1 MAQINVGEQLR
12 TDGQAIQAMA
22 STFQGILDKGYSL
35 VDAIDAGWEGLSN
48 NAFMADYQRIKTTL
62 QNLPDTITNLGKGAV
77 SAADAY
83 EQTDVSGAKR

>member
-12 TDGQAIQAMA
+12 TDGQAIQSMA
-22 STFQGILDKGYSL
+22 NTFQGILEKGYAL
-35 VDAIDAGWEGLSN
+35 VEKIDADWEGLSN

-62 QNLPDTITNLGKGAV
+62 QSLPETIVNLGKGAV

-83 EQTDVSGAKR
+83 EQTDASGAKR